1 MCDKKND
8 KIIKEKEEN
17 DSEERERQ
25 REKYKNEKEHEL
37 NEMIFEH
44 DDQQNIHEQYRK
56 LYLENIKDSKIY
68 IHDDLQYYL
77 EKNNIPTLLVLLLYR
92 ILIEK
97 PENIIKFIIDQIYV
111 FLFTKT
117 ETNKKKHAL
126 LKPLECTFQ
135 QSCEEKEKK
144 TKKEQDENN
153 MINSL
158 DGDMNPSFHES
169 INDALQ
175 KNNNLIESINIYIY
189 LNVYIKIFINT
200 LIVYIIY
207 YFINIYVKV
216 VVNFFKFYTN
226 IYYYNQNTEEIYYN
240 NLIHIIKNFQNPIN
254 NQILQRENVSY
265 GQTISLNKA
274 LCLSETI
281 YNNYFY
287 N

>member
-1 MCDKKND
+1 MVKIGKKLKGFNEDIPKLNTNIND

-175 KNNNLIESINIYIY
+175 KNNNLIESINYESF
-189 LNVYIKIFINT
+189 IKQHFFG
-200 LIVYIIY
+200 LD
-207 YFINIYVKV
+207 NILEV
-216 VVNFFKFYTN
+216 VDFLK
-226 IYYYNQNTEEIYYN
+226 IENTEEIYYN

>member
-1 MCDKKND
+1 MVKIGKKLKGFNEGIPKLNTNIND

-158 DGDMNPSFHES
+158 DGDMNPLFHES

-175 KNNNLIESINIYIY
+175 KNNNLIESINYESF
-189 LNVYIKIFINT
+189 IKQHFFG
-200 LIVYIIY
+200 LD
-207 YFINIYVKV
+207 NILEV
-216 VVNFFKFYTN
+216 VDFLK
-226 IYYYNQNTEEIYYN
+226 IENTEEIYYN

>member
-1 MCDKKND
+1 MVKIGKKLKGFNEGIPKLNTNIND

-158 DGDMNPSFHES
+158 DGNMNPSFHES

-175 KNNNLIESINIYIY
+175 KNNNLIESINYESF
-189 LNVYIKIFINT
+189 IKQHFFG
-200 LIVYIIY
+200 LD
-207 YFINIYVKV
+207 NILEV
-216 VVNFFKFYTN
+216 VDFLK
-226 IYYYNQNTEEIYYN
+226 IENTEEIYYN

>member
-1 MCDKKND
+1 MVKIGKKLKGFNEGIPKLNTNIND

-175 KNNNLIESINIYIY
+175 KNNNLIESINYESF
-189 LNVYIKIFINT
+189 IKQHFFG
-200 LIVYIIY
+200 LD
-207 YFINIYVKV
+207 NILEV
-216 VVNFFKFYTN
+216 VDFLK
-226 IYYYNQNTEEIYYN
+226 IENTEEIYYN

>member
-1 MCDKKND
+1 MVKIGKKLKGFNEGIPKLNTNIND

-175 KNNNLIESINIYIY
+175 KNNNLIESINYESF
-189 LNVYIKIFINT
+189 IKQHFFG
-200 LIVYIIY
+200 LD
-207 YFINIYVKV
+207 NILEMVDFLK
-216 VVNFFKFYTN
+216 
-226 IYYYNQNTEEIYYN
+226 IENTEEIYYN

>member
-1 MCDKKND
+1 
-8 KIIKEKEEN
+8 
-17 DSEERERQ
+17 
-25 REKYKNEKEHEL
+25 
-37 NEMIFEH
+37 MIFEH

-175 KNNNLIESINIYIY
+175 KNNNLIESINYESF
-189 LNVYIKIFINT
+189 IKQHFFG
-200 LIVYIIY
+200 LD
-207 YFINIYVKV
+207 NILEV
-216 VVNFFKFYTN
+216 VDFLK
-226 IYYYNQNTEEIYYN
+226 IENTEEIYYN

>member
-1 MCDKKND
+1 MVKIGKKLKGFNEGIPKLNTNIND
-8 KIIKEKEEN
+8 KIINEKEEN
-17 DSEERERQ
+17 DAEERERQ

-44 DDQQNIHEQYRK
+44 DDQQHIHEQYRK

-77 EKNNIPTLLVLLLYR
+77 EKNNIPTLLVLLLYK

-117 ETNKKKHAL
+117 ETNKKHAL
-126 LKPLECTFQ
+126 LKPLECTFL

-144 TKKEQDENN
+144 KKKEQHENN

-158 DGDMNPSFHES
+158 DEDMNTSFHES
-169 INDALQ
+169 KNDALQ
-175 KNNNLIESINIYIY
+175 NNVLQKNNDIIESINYESF
-189 LNVYIKIFINT
+189 IKQHFFG
-200 LIVYIIY
+200 LD
-207 YFINIYVKV
+207 NILEV
-216 VVNFFKFYTN
+216 VDFLK
-226 IYYYNQNTEEIYYN
+226 IENTEEIYYN